1 MSVTNIK
8 NFLTS
13 PDLYIEEKDPC
24 VEFFHEVGRCLWDV
38 CIKIYHYLVVAF
50 CFIFCIKT
58 FEDHA
63 IESFYLRDTQFSL
76 MNRVDSV
83 REPASI
89 ACTAIATEA
98 ALQYLN
104 NNFSTEEQV
113 EKALYVGGMRMLES
127 ACIINCN
134 EEFYRQLSE
143 LPYDDGKKVLQKVFR
158 DEVKKDSAIIKRKVD
173 GCYRAFLQADDPH
186 LLKAFHG
193 QVITGSAM
201 RDLERYPAKETYR
214 IEMSDYLNRM
224 QGKVDY
230 LTAEEDYYSAL
241 DSFRAFHAEP
251 NGAFAEKVAGVL
263 TTERY
268 SYMIGLTLTQ
278 EGEVVEAVLFDSHG
292 HSTISY
298 KSGAVLKRWVITEE
312 CQDPL
317 RALSA
322 YLVQLQPPR
331 KTYQPFVI
339 AAVALSN

>member
-113 EKALYVGGMRMLES
+113 EKALYVGGMRMLE
-127 ACIINCN
+127 AVCIINCN

-193 QVITGSAM
+193 QVVTSNDM
-201 RDLERYPAKETYR
+201 RCPEKYPGQLDYLM
-214 IEMSDYLNRM
+214 EMSDCLHHMN
-224 QGKVDY
+224 GNAHY
-230 LTAEEDYYSAL
+230 LTAEEDYYGVL
-241 DSFRAFHAEP
+241 DSFRAFHKEP
-251 NGAFAEKVAGVL
+251 GGVFAQKAAGIL
-263 TTERY
+263 TTEKY
-268 SYMIGLTLTQ
+268 SYMIGLTLSEQ
-278 EGEVVEAVLFDSHG
+278 GEVREAILFDSHG

-317 RALSA
+317 RALST